1 MKICLHNLT
10 VFIFISIV
18 SICSSNIQ
26 ILKVS
31 SSNIDK
37 ERPIIANDFIFYLRK
52 SEIKADKLDKSLSN
66 YGMFGITY
74 RKPLL
79 NKDTRWGNG
88 VFFTKDC
95 RLEMWEYRGKN
106 TLDGGHKLFERSFD
120 ELKGDYCYG
129 TLDMFY
135 HDNEEDIAVYNT
147 QYNKITVFNF
157 KDKNIYGTNNNI
169 IRKVEMDYDIRQVL
183 IYNYDE
189 DTTILIGIDIYNINF
204 YNLRGTYSWSDWFN
218 SWVKDNRLIKSIEL
232 KNYSYSFYGR
242 KIAGIME
249 IDYKKDKLL
258 YIDDKVYLYDIK
270 KFKSIASLYLDKPST
285 VLTLKNGNALV
296 GNELGKIYLIQ
307 FSGKLN
313 ILESYDVC
321 DGKVMD
327 ISYDNTKFY
336 YYKYYLLVQCEEKNG
351 YNYKYIYIDNIY

>member
-1 MKICLHNLT
+1 
-10 VFIFISIV
+10 
-18 SICSSNIQ
+18 
-26 ILKVS
+26 
-31 SSNIDK
+31 
-37 ERPIIANDFIFYLRK
+37 
-52 SEIKADKLDKSLSN
+52 
-66 YGMFGITY
+66 
-74 RKPLL
+74 
-79 NKDTRWGNG
+79 
-88 VFFTKDC
+88 
-95 RLEMWEYRGKN
+95 
-106 TLDGGHKLFERSFD
+106 
-120 ELKGDYCYG
+120 
-129 TLDMFY
+129 MFY

>member
-1 MKICLHNLT
+1 MKISQPYLRLFIIISLFAISLT
-10 VFIFISIV
+10 K
-18 SICSSNIQ
+18 NTR
-26 ILKVS
+26 ILYS
-31 SSNIDK
+31 LTIDK
-37 ERPIIANDFIFYLRK
+37 EAPIISRDHIFYLK
-52 SEIKADKLDKSLSN
+52 NSEIKALDRN
-66 YGMFGITY
+66 YRSYDMFDNSY

-79 NKDTRWGNG
+79 NKWTKWGYAN
-88 VFFTKDC
+88 FFTKDC